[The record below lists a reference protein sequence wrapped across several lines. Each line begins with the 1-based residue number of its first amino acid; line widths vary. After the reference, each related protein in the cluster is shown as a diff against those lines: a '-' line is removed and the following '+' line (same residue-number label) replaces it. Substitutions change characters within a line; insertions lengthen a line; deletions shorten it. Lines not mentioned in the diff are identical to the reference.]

1 MRCLS
6 FLVLALNDNFES
18 YVMFKWLNKQ
28 GVESDQGF
36 VVQFT
41 GRFTC
46 EYREGAKSLELYI
59 EDGFEGSKPCVAVKE
74 SAFQVLGDEILSPRR
89 QKQIIKNFRDAV
101 EFQGLALVV
110 D

>member
-1 MRCLS
+1 
-6 FLVLALNDNFES
+6 
-18 YVMFKWLNKQ
+18 MFRWLNKQ

-46 EYREGAKSLELYI
+46 EYRENNKILVLEI
-59 EDGFEGSKPCVAVKE
+59 EDGFYGTQPCINVRRN
-74 SAFQVLGDEILSPRR
+74 AFEVWNGKNISLQ
-89 QKQIIKNFRDAV
+89 QQQQIINNLKSAL
-101 EFQGLALVV
+101 EFQGLKLVV